1 MHSTNLWPIL
11 LLAATGAF
19 AAPLD
24 CGPAT
29 HDAGIVAQGREL
41 VSDVVCRNVS
51 DRPAEIGEL
60 ATGCPCLSATANS
73 TGEVAPGAAV
83 HVRLRLATDGLTDR
97 VGFPVE
103 MTVRQ
108 GAAPVT
114 LFHYEADIR
123 PSVVAYP
130 EYVDLGDWK
139 KGGERTLL
147 LVDTTGAP
155 FGIEHAVAARGT
167 VDVRWVQVGLLRVDD
182 HWAVASGKG
191 AVSGYQVT
199 IQPRPPSKDCRRSL
213 SDEVQ
218 LDLRHG
224 IQHSVR
230 IRIVGFSP

>member
-1 MHSTNLWPIL
+1 MHSTNLWHIL
-11 LLAATGAF
+11 LLATSGTYS
-19 AAPLD
+19 APLD

-41 VSDVVCRNVS
+41 SSDVVCRNVS
-51 DRPAEIGEL
+51 DRPVEVGEF
-60 ATGCPCLSATANS
+60 ATGCPCLVAVAGTP
-73 TGEVAPGAAV
+73 GEVAPGAV
-83 HVRLRLATDGLTDR
+83 LHVRLKLATDGLTDR

-103 MTVRQ
+103 AVVRP

-130 EYVDLGDWK
+130 EYIDLRDWK
-139 KGGERTLL
+139 KGGEKTLL

-155 FGIEHAVAARGT
+155 FGIERAVSARGT

-182 HWAVASGKG
+182 HWSVASGKG

-199 IQPRPPSKDCRRSL
+199 IAPRPPSKECRRSL